1 MEDEDGRAVPTE
13 RDRRIVKLLTRGVP
27 IGRIAERL
35 GIGADTV
42 YRRLRKVHEQYLK
55 NSR

>member
-1 MEDEDGRAVPTE
+1 MEDENGNCPTE

-35 GIGADTV
+35 VLMQIRCIGGCG
-42 YRRLRKVHEQYLK
+42 RCM
-55 NSR
+55 SSI